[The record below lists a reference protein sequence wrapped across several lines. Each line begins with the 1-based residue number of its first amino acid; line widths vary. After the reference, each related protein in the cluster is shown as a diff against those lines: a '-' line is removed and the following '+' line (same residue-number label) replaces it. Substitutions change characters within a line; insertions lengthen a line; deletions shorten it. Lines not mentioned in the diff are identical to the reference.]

1 MTRTLSIALLALAAS
16 PAGNPSHLEADPD
29 PTVTD
34 GDKYRVL
41 LENQEVRVLHYRDQ
55 PGAKTHLHH
64 HPAFVIYALAPFR
77 RQLAFPD
84 GSKRTR
90 EFKAGDIA
98 WMPAQSHVGE
108 NVGSTP
114 TDALL
119 VEVKP
124 R

>member
-1 MTRTLSIALLALAAS
+1 MGRSQAEGSATV
-16 PAGNPSHLEADPD
+16 NPRWWQRS
-29 PTVTD
+29 V
-34 GDKYRVL
+34 
-41 LENQEVRVLHYRDQ
+41 
-55 PGAKTHLHH
+55 
-64 HPAFVIYALAPFR
+64 YALAPFR

-84 GSKRTR
+84 GSKRIR
-90 EFKAGDIA
+90 EFKAGDVA

-108 NVGSTP
+108 NVGSTS